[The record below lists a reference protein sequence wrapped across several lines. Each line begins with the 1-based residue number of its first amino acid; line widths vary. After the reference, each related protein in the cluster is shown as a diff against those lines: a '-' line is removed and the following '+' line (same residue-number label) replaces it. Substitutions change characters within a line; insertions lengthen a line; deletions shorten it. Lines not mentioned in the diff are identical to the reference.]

1 MAGAKSG
8 VAAQIIQEELRE
20 TFTHCYGHA
29 LNLAAGDTIKK
40 YKMLVTP
47 HLRYHSCGNILHNVM
62 QFFRRSRQKQLQEQP
77 ITLKL
82 ITAFF
87 KSLSLAQQNNFSE
100 MCTLLKLKDLRMS
113 KRA

>member
-40 YKMLVTP
+40 YKL
-47 HLRYHSCGNILHNVM
+47 LRNARDTTFKISKLRKYSPQCDAI
-62 QFFRRSRQKQLQEQP
+62 FQKIKAYT
-77 ITLKL
+77 IT
-82 ITAFF
+82 
-87 KSLSLAQQNNFSE
+87 
-100 MCTLLKLKDLRMS
+100 
-113 KRA
+113 RAANYS